1 MGRSVR
7 SVMAFVLAL
16 LALPALAAAQQAV
29 TITGTVTSVEGNAPL
44 NSASVTVEG
53 LNVVALT
60 REDGRYTLV
69 VPAARAHGQTATI
82 TARLI
87 GYQAKSATV
96 TLAGNLTQD
105 FALAS
110 NPLRLGEVV
119 VTGLGLTSSVEKL
132 GTAVSTVDST
142 LITKSHESNV
152 VEALAGKTPGVA
164 VTGQSGDPGSSSYI
178 RIRGIKSLSGDAQPL
193 FVVDGVP
200 IDNSTMSA
208 ENQLG
213 GVVAPNRAADIN
225 PNDIEDVTILKGAAA
240 AAVYGARAADG
251 VVLITTK
258 SGHAGGTHYNL
269 ATNYSWDKVNKKIP
283 LQTDFGQGLGG
294 VTDSASGGVCKF
306 DGCRLSS
313 SSWGG
318 PIPAGTPVY
327 NHFDELFDTG
337 HTSDNVLSASGG
349 NEKTVFYL
357 SAGYTDQQGVIV
369 GPNNSYKR
377 QTVRLKASHHLF
389 DRFTVGGNF
398 SYVDA
403 RGQFI
408 QKGSNVSG
416 LMLGAMRTTPAFNS
430 QQYLDTLT
438 KTQRSYRY
446 PQPVLFDNTVGRG
459 YDNPFFVIFQ
469 DPNTG
474 ETNRA
479 YGNLNLNYDATDWLK
494 IEYTLGADYYNNQLL
509 DALAQSSSTF
519 PDGQIFRTDGNN
531 LQVDHNL
538 TATLS
543 HTFTPSFSGTF
554 TLGQNLNSRRFRET
568 DVNGQTL
575 VAATPFNLQNTTSWI
590 PTEFKSLVHSE
601 SYFGQ
606 ATADLFNQLYLTAAL
621 RNDGFSTFGE
631 SNPRAWYPKASVAW
645 SFTNALGKTD
655 QKGLF
660 SYGKL
665 RASYGETGKE
675 PGVYSTNT
683 VLVPGGQFFTGF
695 GDGLNATQQGNG
707 GLYSNSAFGA
717 LGAGS
722 GALGNTNIRPE
733 REKEFE
739 GGADLGFFDQKVDLA
754 LTYYRENSVDVILP
768 VPIPLTSG
776 YSNQL
781 QNGGKLRNTGYEM
794 SLNIRPIT
802 RPNFSWDVGVN
813 WSRNNTEVL
822 FLNGATFVEN
832 LAQAGGTFAGAVGAA
847 TLGSDIGLRGED
859 FVRCN
864 RGLFVG
870 ADSIDADVCQGA
882 PKNALYIGADGFPVE
897 DPTDR
902 VIADPDP
909 HWLGSIR
916 TGFRVRKFQFSA
928 LVDHKEGGQVWNGT
942 RGALYNFGTHKDTD
956 VRGQSFTFGT
966 DYPYL
971 SGPVVGP
978 GAGTPV
984 VIDED
989 WFQGLGSGFGPVS
1002 SQFMEDGTY
1011 TKLREI
1017 SVAYTFD
1024 GKWVSNLIG
1033 LSSIDLRLAGRNLK
1047 TWTNYKGIDPE
1058 TNLTG
1063 AQFQTQ
1069 GIDYFN
1075 NPQTRSF
1082 VLSIGLNR

>member
-1 MGRSVR
+1 MGSSVR
-7 SVMAFVLAL
+7 SVMAIVFAL
-16 LALPALAAAQQAV
+16 IALPALAAAQEAV
-29 TITGTVTSVEGNAPL
+29 TITGRVTSVEGAAPL
-44 NSASVTVEG
+44 NSASVTIEG
-53 LNVVALT
+53 LNVGTLT
-60 REDGRYTLV
+60 RDDGRYTLV

-87 GYQAKSATV
+87 GYQAKSATIV
-96 TLAGNLTQD
+96 LTGNLTQD
-105 FALAS
+105 FALAA

-119 VTGLGLTSSVEKL
+119 VTGLGLTSSIEKL

-142 LITKSHESNV
+142 LITKSHESNI

-164 VTGQSGDPGSSSYI
+164 VTGQSGDPGSASYI

-200 IDNSTMSA
+200 VDNSTMTA
-208 ENQLG
+208 ENALG

-225 PNDIEDVTILKGAAA
+225 PNDIENVTILKGAAA

-258 SGHAGGTHYNL
+258 SGHPGGTHYNL
-269 ATNYSWDKVNKKIP
+269 ATNYSWDNVNKKIP
-283 LQTDFGQGLGG
+283 LQTDYGQGVNGNTATCGG
-294 VTDSASGGVCKF
+294 P
-306 DGCRLSS
+306 GCRLTSS
-313 SSWGG
+313 SFGAL
-318 PIPAGTPVY
+318 IPAGTPTY

-349 NEKTVFYL
+349 NDKTVFYL
-357 SAGYTDQQGVIV
+357 SAGYTNQAGTII
-369 GPNNSYKR
+369 GPNDAYKR

-389 DRFTVGGNF
+389 DRLTVGGNF
-398 SYVDA
+398 AYVDG
-403 RGQFI
+403 RGNFI

-416 LMLGAMRTTPAFNS
+416 LMLGAMRTTPTFNNVM
-430 QQYLDTLT
+430 YLDSVT

-446 PQPVLFDNTVGRG
+446 PQPVLFDNTAGRG

-479 YGNLNLNYDATDWLK
+479 YGNLNLNFDATDWLK
-494 IEYTLGADYYNNQLL
+494 IDYTLGADYYNNQLL
-509 DALAQSSSTF
+509 DAFAQSSSTF
-519 PDGQIFRTDGNN
+519 STGQIFRTDGNN
-531 LQVDHNL
+531 LQIDHNL

-543 HTFTPSFSGTF
+543 HTFSPSFSGTF

-568 DVNGQTL
+568 DVNGQAL
-575 VAATPFNLQNTTSWI
+575 VAPEPFNLQNTTSWI
-590 PTEFKSLVHSE
+590 PNEFKSLVHSE

-631 SNPRAWYPKASVAW
+631 SDPRAWYPKASVAW
-645 SFTNALGKTD
+645 NFTNALGKTD

-660 SYGKL
+660 SYGKV

-675 PGVYSTNT
+675 PSPYSTNT
-683 VLVPGGQFFTGF
+683 VLVPGGFFGTGF
-695 GDGLNATQQGNG
+695 GDALNATQQGNG

-717 LGAGS
+717 SSAGS
-722 GALGNTNIRPE
+722 GALGNTNIMPE

-776 YSNQL
+776 YSTQL
-781 QNGGKLRNTGYEM
+781 QNGAKLRNVGYEVA
-794 SLNIRPIT
+794 LNIRPIT

-813 WSRNNTEVL
+813 WSKNNTQVL
-822 FLNGATFVEN
+822 FLSGATFVQN
-832 LAQAGGTFAGAVGAA
+832 SAQAGGTFAGAVGSA
-847 TLGSDIGLRGED
+847 TLGGDIGLRGED

-864 RGLFVG
+864 RGLIVG

-882 PKNALYIGADGFPVE
+882 PKNALYIGADGFPVV

-928 LVDHKEGGQVWNGT
+928 LIDHKQGGDVWNGT

-956 VRGQSFTFGT
+956 IRGQSFTFGK

-978 GAGTPV
+978 GAGTAV
-984 VIDED
+984 VIDQG

-1011 TKLREI
+1011 TKIREI

-1047 TWTNYKGIDPE
+1047 TWTNYTGIDPE

-1063 AQFQTQ
+1063 GVFQTQ

-1082 VLSIGLNR
+1082 VVSIGLNR

>member
-7 SVMAFVLAL
+7 SVMAILFAVI
-16 LALPALAAAQQAV
+16 ALPALAAAQEAV
-29 TITGTVTSVEGNAPL
+29 TITGTVTSIEGNAPL

-53 LNVVALT
+53 MGIGTLT

-69 VPAARAHGQTATI
+69 VPAARAHGQTATL

-87 GYQAKSATV
+87 GYEAKSV
-96 TLAGNLTQD
+96 PVVLRGNLTQD
-105 FALAS
+105 FALAA

-142 LITKSHESNV
+142 LITKSHESNI
-152 VEALAGKTPGVA
+152 VEALAGKAPGVL
-164 VTGQSGDPGSSSYI
+164 VNSQSGDPGSASYI

-200 IDNSTMSA
+200 IDNQTMTA
-208 ENQLG
+208 ENPLG
-213 GVVAPNRAADIN
+213 GVVAPNRASDIN

-283 LQTDFGQGLGG
+283 LQTDYAQGLNGA
-294 VTDSASGGVCKF
+294 DAVCGAP
-306 DGCRLSS
+306 GCRLTSAS
-313 SSWGG
+313 YGAK
-318 PIPAGTPVY
+318 IAAGTPTY

-349 NEKTVFYL
+349 NDKTVFYL
-357 SAGYTDQQGVIV
+357 SAGYTHQTGIIV
-369 GPNNSYKR
+369 GPNDAYKR

-389 DRFTVGGNF
+389 DRLTVGGNF
-398 SYVDA
+398 SYIDG
-403 RGQFI
+403 RGNFI

-416 LMLGAMRTTPAFNS
+416 LMLGAMRTPPNFNNFP
-430 QQYLDTLT
+430 YIDTTT

-446 PQPVLFDNTVGRG
+446 PQPVLFDNTSGRG

-479 YGNLNLNYDATDWLK
+479 LGNLNLNYDATDWLK
-494 IEYTLGADYYNNQLL
+494 IDYTLGADYYNNQLL
-509 DALAQSSSTF
+509 DALAQSSSSF
-519 PDGQIFRTDGNN
+519 PQGEVFRTDGNN
-531 LQVDHNL
+531 LQIDHNL

-543 HTFTPSFSGTF
+543 HTFSPSFSGTF
-554 TLGQNLNSRRFRET
+554 TAGQNLNSRRFRET
-568 DVNGQTL
+568 DVNGQSL

-590 PTEFKSLVHSE
+590 PTERKTLQHSE

-645 SFTNALGKTD
+645 NFSQALGKTD

-675 PGVYSTNT
+675 PDPYSTNT
-683 VLVPGGQFFTGF
+683 VLVPGGFFATGF

-717 LGAGS
+717 LLAGS
-722 GALGNTNIRPE
+722 GSLGNPNIKPE
-733 REKEFE
+733 RQKEIE
-739 GGADLGFFDQKVDLA
+739 TGADFGFFDQKVDLG
-754 LTYYRENSVDVILP
+754 LTYYRDNSSDIILA
-768 VPIPLTSG
+768 VPIPLSSG
-776 YSNQL
+776 YTAQL
-781 QNGGKLRNTGYEM
+781 QNGATLRSIGYEVSM
-794 SLNIRPIT
+794 NIRPVT
-802 RPNFSWDVGVN
+802 RPDFSWDLGFQ
-813 WSRNNTEVL
+813 WSKNNTKIT
-822 FLNGATFVEN
+822 FLNGATFVAN
-832 LAQAGGTFAGAVGAA
+832 AAQANGTFAGAVGAA
-847 TLGSDIGLRGED
+847 TLGDNLGLRGND

-882 PKNALYIGADGFPVE
+882 PKNALYIGADGFPVV

-902 VIADPDP
+902 VIADPEP
-909 HWLGSIR
+909 HWLGSVR
-916 TGFRVRKFQFSA
+916 TGVRIRKIQISA
-928 LVDHKEGGQVWNGT
+928 LIDHKAGGQVWNGT

-956 VRGQSFTFGT
+956 IRGGTFTFGK

-971 SGPVVGP
+971 SGPAVGP

-984 VIDED
+984 VIDQD
-989 WFQGLGSGFGPVS
+989 WFRGNGSGFGPVS
-1002 SQFMEDGTY
+1002 AQFMEDGTY
-1011 TKLREI
+1011 TKIREI
-1017 SVAYTFD
+1017 SVAYTLD

-1033 LSSIDLRLAGRNLK
+1033 LTSIDLRLAGRNLH

-1082 VLSIGLNR
+1082 VVSIGLNR

>member
-1 MGRSVR
+1 V
-7 SVMAFVLAL
+7 FAL
-16 LALPALAAAQQAV
+16 LALPAIAASQEAV
-29 TITGTVTSVEGNAPL
+29 TITGRVTSVEGGAPL
-44 NSASVTVEG
+44 NSASVTIEG
-53 LNVVALT
+53 LSVGTLT
-60 REDGRYTLV
+60 RDDGRYTLV
-69 VPAARAHGQTATI
+69 VPSARAHGQAATI

-87 GYQAKSATV
+87 GYQAKSAAIV
-96 TLAGNLTQD
+96 LKGNLTQD
-105 FALAS
+105 FVLAA

-119 VTGLGLTSSVEKL
+119 VTGLGLTSTTDKL
-132 GTAVSTVDST
+132 ATALSTVDST

-152 VEALAGKTPGVA
+152 VQALAGKSPGVA

-208 ENQLG
+208 ESQLG

-269 ATNYSWDKVNKKIP
+269 ATNYSWDNVNKKIP
-283 LQTDFGQGLGG
+283 LQTDYAQGSGG
-294 VTDSASGGVCKF
+294 VTATCGGP
-306 DGCRLSS
+306 GCRLSS
-313 SSWGG
+313 SSYGAL
-318 PIPAGTPVY
+318 IPAGTPVY

-349 NEKTVFYL
+349 NDKTVFYL
-357 SAGYTDQQGVIV
+357 SAGYTDQAGVII
-369 GPNNSYKR
+369 GPNSAYKR
-377 QTVRLKASHHLF
+377 QTVRLKATHHLF
-389 DRFTVGGNF
+389 DRLTVGGNF
-398 SYVDA
+398 TYVDG
-403 RGQFI
+403 RGNFI

-416 LMLGAMRTTPAFNS
+416 LMLGAMRTTPTFNNAY
-430 QQYLDTLT
+430 YLDSTTL
-438 KTQRSYRY
+438 TQRSYRY
-446 PQPVLFDNTVGRG
+446 PQPVLFDNTAGRG

-474 ETNRA
+474 ETNRSI
-479 YGNLNLNYDATDWLK
+479 GSVNLNYDATDWLK
-494 IEYTLGADYYNNQLL
+494 INYTLGADYYNNQLL

-519 PDGQIFRTDGNN
+519 PQGEIFRTDGNN
-531 LQVDHNL
+531 LQIDHNL
-538 TATLS
+538 TATAS
-543 HTFTPSFSGTF
+543 HTFSPSFSGTL

-568 DVNGQTL
+568 DVNGQSL
-575 VAATPFNLQNTTSWI
+575 VAATPFSLQNTTSWI
-590 PTEFKSLVHSE
+590 PSEFKSLVHSE
-601 SYFGQ
+601 SYFAQ
-606 ATADLFNQLYLTAAL
+606 ATADLFNQLYLTAAM

-631 SNPRAWYPKASVAW
+631 SDPRAWYPKAGVSW
-645 SFTNALGKTD
+645 TFTNALGKTD

-675 PGVYSTNT
+675 PSVYSTNT
-683 VLVPGGQFFTGF
+683 VLVPGGAFLTGF

-717 LGAGS
+717 LSAGS
-722 GALGNTNIRPE
+722 GSLGNTNIMPE

-739 GGADLGFFDQKVDLA
+739 GGADFGFLDQKVDLA
-754 LTYYRENSVDVILP
+754 LTYYRSNSIDVILP

-776 YSNQL
+776 YSTQL

-794 SLNIRPIT
+794 ALNIRPIT
-802 RPNFSWDVGVN
+802 QPNFSWDIGVN

-822 FLNGATFVEN
+822 FLNGATFVAN
-832 LAQAGGTFAGAVGAA
+832 TAQAGGTFAGAVGAA
-847 TLGSDIGLRGED
+847 TLGSDIGLRGND

-864 RGLFVG
+864 RGLIVG
-870 ADSIDADVCQGA
+870 ADSIDADVCKGA
-882 PKNALYIGADGFPVE
+882 PKNALYIGADGFPVV

-928 LVDHKEGGQVWNGT
+928 LIDHKQGGDVWNGT

-956 VRGQSFTFGT
+956 IRGQSFTFGK

-984 VIDED
+984 VIDQD

-1011 TKLREI
+1011 TKIREI

-1024 GKWVSNLIG
+1024 GKWVPNLIG
-1033 LSSIDLRLAGRNLK
+1033 LTSIDLRLAGRNLA
-1047 TWTNYKGIDPE
+1047 TWTKYKGIDPE

-1075 NPQTRSF
+1075 NPQTRSI
-1082 VLSIGLNR
+1082 VVSVGLNR

>member
-7 SVMAFVLAL
+7 SVMAFVLAM
-16 LALPALAAAQQAV
+16 LALPALAAAQEAV

-69 VPAARAHGQTATI
+69 IPAARAHGQTATI

-87 GYQAKSATV
+87 GYQAKSAPIV
-96 TLAGNLTQD
+96 LRGNLTQD

-119 VTGLGLTSSVEKL
+119 VTGLGLTSSIEKL
-132 GTAVSTVDST
+132 GTAVSTVDSS

-152 VEALAGKTPGVA
+152 VEALAGKSPGVA
-164 VTGQSGDPGSSSYI
+164 ITSQSGDPGSASYI

-200 IDNSTMSA
+200 IDNSTMTA
-208 ENQLG
+208 ESPLG

-225 PNDIEDVTILKGAAA
+225 PNDIENVTILKGAAA

-258 SGHAGGTHYNL
+258 SGHAGATHYNL
-269 ATNYSWDKVNKKIP
+269 GTNYSWDKVNRKIP
-283 LQTDFGQGLGG
+283 LQTDYNQG
-294 VTDSASGGVCKF
+294 SGGVDASCSAP
-306 DGCRLSS
+306 GCRLTS
-313 SSWGG
+313 SSWGAL
-318 PIPAGTPVY
+318 IPEGTQTY

-357 SAGYTDQQGVIV
+357 SAGYTDQRGVIV
-369 GPNNSYKR
+369 GPNNAYKR

-398 SYVDA
+398 SYVDG
-403 RGQFI
+403 RGNFI

-416 LMLGAMRTTPAFNS
+416 LMLGAMRTTPTFNNAD
-430 QQYLDTLT
+430 YLDPVT

-446 PQPVLFDNTVGRG
+446 PQPVLFDNTSGRG

-494 IEYTLGADYYNNQLL
+494 IDYTLGADYYNNQLL
-509 DALAQSSSTF
+509 DAFAQSSSTF
-519 PDGQIFRTDGNN
+519 PQGEVFRTDGNN
-531 LQVDHNL
+531 LQIDHNL

-543 HTFTPSFSGTF
+543 HTFSPSFSGTF
-554 TLGQNLNSRRFRET
+554 TVGQNLNSRRFRET

-631 SNPRAWYPKASVAW
+631 SDPRAWYPKASVAW
-645 SFTNALGKTD
+645 NFTNALGKTD
-655 QKGLF
+655 QKGVF

-675 PGVYSTNT
+675 PTVYSTNT
-683 VLVPGGQFFTGF
+683 VLVPGGFFATGF

-707 GLYSNSAFGA
+707 GLYSNSSFGA
-717 LGAGS
+717 LNAGQ
-722 GALGNTNIRPE
+722 GALGNSNIKPE

-739 GGADLGFFDQKVDLA
+739 GGADFGFFDQKADLG
-754 LTYYRENSVDVILP
+754 LTYYRDNSVDMILP
-768 VPIPLTSG
+768 VPISFSSG
-776 YSNQL
+776 YSTQL
-781 QNGGKLRNTGYEM
+781 QNGATLRSTGYEAT
-794 SLNIRPIT
+794 LNIRPIT
-802 RPNFSWDVGVN
+802 RPDFSWDVGFN
-813 WSRNNTEVL
+813 WSKNTTKVL
-822 FLNGATFVEN
+822 FLSGATFVQN
-832 LAQAGGTFAGAVGAA
+832 PSQAGGTFAGAVGSA
-847 TLGSDIGLRGED
+847 TLGGALGLRGED

-864 RGLFVG
+864 RGVIVG
-870 ADSIDADVCQGA
+870 TDSIDADVCQGA
-882 PKNALYIGADGFPVE
+882 PKNALYIGEDGFPVV

-909 HWLGSIR
+909 HWLGSVR
-916 TGFRVRKFQFSA
+916 TSFRVRKFQFSA
-928 LVDHKEGGQVWNGT
+928 LLDHKAGGDVWNGT

-956 VRGQSFTFGT
+956 IRGGTFTFGT

-984 VIDED
+984 VIDQD

-1002 SQFMEDGTY
+1002 SQFMEDGSY
-1011 TKLREI
+1011 TKLREV

-1033 LSSIDLRLAGRNLK
+1033 LSSIDLRLAGRNLA
-1047 TWTNYKGIDPE
+1047 TWTKYKGIDPE

-1063 AQFQTQ
+1063 GVFQTQ

-1082 VLSIGLNR
+1082 VVTIGLNR

>member
-1 MGRSVR
+1 
-7 SVMAFVLAL
+7 MAILFAVI
-16 LALPALAAAQQAV
+16 ALPALAAAQEAV
-29 TITGTVTSVEGNAPL
+29 TITGTVTSIEGNAPL

-53 LNVVALT
+53 MGIGTLT

-69 VPAARAHGQTATI
+69 VPAARAHGQTATL

-87 GYQAKSATV
+87 GYQAKSV
-96 TLAGNLTQD
+96 PVVLRGNLTQD
-105 FALAS
+105 FALAA

-152 VEALAGKTPGVA
+152 VEALAGKSPGVL
-164 VTGQSGDPGSSSYI
+164 VNSQSGDPGAASYI

-193 FVVDGVP
+193 FVVDGIP
-200 IDNSTMSA
+200 IDNQTMTA
-208 ENQLG
+208 ENALG
-213 GVVAPNRAADIN
+213 GVVAPNRASDIN

-258 SGHAGGTHYNL
+258 SGHAGGTHYSL
-269 ATNYSWDKVNKKIP
+269 ATNYSFDKVNKRIP
-283 LQTDFGQGLGG
+283 LQRDYGQGSHG
-294 VTDSASGGVCKF
+294 VAAVC
-306 DGCRLSS
+306 DAPGCRLSS
-313 SSWGG
+313 SSWG
-318 PIPAGTPVY
+318 PLLPEGTTTFD
-327 NHFDELFDTG
+327 HFGELFDTG

-357 SAGYTDQQGVIV
+357 SAGYTHQAGTII
-369 GPNNSYKR
+369 GPNDAYTR
-377 QTVRLKASHHLF
+377 QTVRLKATHHLF

-398 SYVDA
+398 SYIDG
-403 RGQFI
+403 RGNFI

-416 LMLGAMRTTPAFNS
+416 LMLGAMRTTPAFNNFP
-430 QQYLDTLT
+430 YLDSATQ
-438 KTQRSYRY
+438 TQRSYRY

-459 YDNPFFVIFQ
+459 YDNPLYVIFQ

-479 YGNLNLNYDATDWLK
+479 IGNINLNYDATDWLK
-494 IEYTLGADYYNNQLL
+494 IDYSLGADYYNNQLL
-509 DALAQSSSTF
+509 DAISQSSSTF
-519 PDGQIFRTDGNN
+519 PQGEVFRTDGNN
-531 LQVDHNL
+531 LQIDHNL

-543 HTFTPSFSGTF
+543 HTFSPSFSGTF
-554 TLGQNLNSRRFRET
+554 TVGQNLNSRRFRET
-568 DVNGQTL
+568 DVNGQGL

-590 PTEFKSLVHSE
+590 PNELKQLVHSE

-631 SNPRAWYPKASVAW
+631 SDPRAWYPKASVAW
-645 SFTNALGKTD
+645 NFTNALGKTD

-717 LGAGS
+717 LNAGS
-722 GALGNTNIRPE
+722 GALGNTNIKPE

-739 GGADLGFFDQKVDLA
+739 GGADFGFFDQKVDLG

-781 QNGGKLRNTGYEM
+781 QNGGKLRNIGYEVSM
-794 SLNIRPIT
+794 NFRPVT
-802 RPNFSWDVGVN
+802 RPDFSWDFGVN
-813 WSRNNTEVL
+813 WSKNTTKVL

-847 TLGSDIGLRGED
+847 TLGGDIGLRGED

-882 PKNALYIGADGFPVE
+882 PKNALYIGADGFPVV

-916 TGFRVRKFQFSA
+916 TSFRVRKFQISA
-928 LVDHKEGGQVWNGT
+928 LLDHKEGGQVWNGT

-956 VRGQSFTFGT
+956 IRGQTFTFGK

-971 SGPVVGP
+971 SGAAVGP

-984 VIDED
+984 VIDQD
-989 WFQGLGSGFGPVS
+989 WFQGNGSGFGPVS
-1002 SQFMEDGTY
+1002 AQFMEDGTY
-1011 TKLREI
+1011 TKLREV
-1017 SVAYTFD
+1017 SVAYTLD
-1024 GKWVSNLIG
+1024 GKWVNNIIG
-1033 LSSIDLRLAGRNLK
+1033 LSSIDLRLAGRNLA
-1047 TWTNYKGIDPE
+1047 TWTKYKGIDPE

-1082 VLSIGLNR
+1082 VISVGLNR